1 MQLESTRVEKF
12 KRIDAI
18 DLPLS
23 DLNIL
28 VGSNGSGN
36 PCLLIFDVIPD
47 EPARRRSGTDA

>member
-1 MQLESTRVEKF
+1 MQLESIRVEKF

-36 PCLLIFDVIPD
+36 PRLLIFDVIPD